1 MAEQLLDGKRCYH
14 PGHSIQVGFVN
25 SFRVLRTDP
34 AFTVKDATSIFD
46 ADTLAKIKI
55 TIRSIPM
62 NAMEIQEI
70 KRFGRI
76 VVHNHADLHGNAT
89 RTRGQGFR
97 SRR

>member
-1 MAEQLLDGKRCYH
+1 MVRFRVAEQLFGGKKCYR

-46 ADTLAKIKI
+46 ADTLAKIKG

-62 NAMEIQEI
+62 NAMEMQEI
-70 KRFGRI
+70 NSAG
-76 VVHNHADLHGNAT
+76 L
-89 RTRGQGFR
+89 
-97 SRR
+97 